1 MSYTCICHKQRFFC
15 VFFIKLPLYCNTYFS
30 ISENS
35 LANEFERR
43 MFSLAIIPQ
52 IVPQGLQD
60 TVPPVLKV
68 QIFYSATPSSHYLP
82 RFDIRCRVGATF
94 VFVFTD
100 TGKITAVIFTSSS
113 GVLFILSQWN
123 RKTITIQ
130 STRRS
135 ICHTTNSGETM
146 PDMS

>member
-1 MSYTCICHKQRFFC
+1 
-15 VFFIKLPLYCNTYFS
+15 
-30 ISENS
+30 
-35 LANEFERR
+35 

-52 IVPQGLQD
+52 IVPQD

-68 QIFYSATPSSHYLP
+68 QIFYSATPRSHLP
-82 RFDIRCRVGATF
+82 RFNIRCRVGATF

-123 RKTITIQ
+123 RKAITIQ

-146 PDMS
+146 PDMTVDQRFKQQGMSRIGCYSIRHILRDGIPFS